1 LSPFAADAETIAR
14 LLLVIFRRRSTAPN
28 PLSAISTRWLDP
40 EVDAHAEAASA
51 RGIDETDLETPTAEA
66 TIELVLSS
74 TARGGKAALLLL
86 LVATPLVAADV
97 AMLDRSIAGCDAG
110 KNNEK
115 REILNRF
122 LRFYVPSFFSLPDS
136 NFLNFVFF
144 SSSCSLQLHY
154 QLATAGSTTTLSP
167 AVASRL
173 APSSSTA
180 R

>member
-97 AMLDRSIAGCDAG
+97 AMLNRSIVGCDAG

-122 LRFYVPSFFSLPDS
+122 LRFYVLFFSLPDS

-180 R
+180 I